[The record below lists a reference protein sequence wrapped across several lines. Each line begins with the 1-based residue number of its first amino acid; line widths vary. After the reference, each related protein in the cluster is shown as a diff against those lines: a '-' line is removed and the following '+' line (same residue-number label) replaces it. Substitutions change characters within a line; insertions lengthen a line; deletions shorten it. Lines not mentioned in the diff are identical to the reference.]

1 MLEQVKAWI
10 RGRLDSPEA
19 QFSRAELYQFITRQW
34 PGSKVKPWDV
44 FTEARDR
51 LREEGLILSVQRGG
65 RGIYQRATAEQA
77 KHQIRRYGKKAS
89 NSIARALDTASA
101 IPEEDLSP
109 HGRDTLKRTTSKLEQ
124 IQGAVSAY
132 RSSKKDFDFIPSPR
146 PSARDN

>member
-1 MLEQVKAWI
+1 MNGGEGCSNKS
-10 RGRLDSPEA
+10 RHGFGGGSTPPRLSSPGL
-19 QFSRAELYQFITRQW
+19 SSISSS
-34 PGSKVKPWDV
+34 PGSGQ
-44 FTEARDR
+44 ARDR